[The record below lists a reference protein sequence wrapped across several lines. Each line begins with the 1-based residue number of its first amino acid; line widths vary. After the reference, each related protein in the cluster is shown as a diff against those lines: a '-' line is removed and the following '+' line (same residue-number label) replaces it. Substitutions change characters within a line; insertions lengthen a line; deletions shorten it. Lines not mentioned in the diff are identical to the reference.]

1 MKKTNRV
8 DRREFLRTLGWG
20 SAAAV
25 LGCEGSNRLLSRG
38 RRSVKKPNVVYIF
51 ADQWRAAATGYA
63 GDPNAKTPNLDMLAQ
78 ESINLTNAVSGCP
91 VCSPYRGSLMTG
103 QYPLGHGVFLNDVQ
117 LNPDAVAIAKVYKQ
131 AGYETAYIGK
141 WHLDGR
147 GRSNFIPRE
156 RRQGFEF
163 WKVLE
168 CTHNY
173 NNSFYYGDENVKLK
187 WEDYDAIAQTREAQ
201 KYIRRQQDGK
211 PFLLVLSWGPPH
223 APYQTAPEKYKQMF
237 KSENIQLRPNVP
249 ENARNQARNIL
260 TGYYAHIAALD
271 DCIGWIV
278 QTLKDCRL
286 EKDTILVFTAD
297 HGDMLQSRGQ
307 MKKQRPWDESIRVPF
322 LVRYPALLGKDG
334 KKIDMPINAPD
345 IMPTLLGLSAIP
357 IPQTVEGA
365 DYSKVLSGEKP
376 AENEAVLIMCPSP
389 FGQWTRKRGGRE
401 YRGIRTRRYTYVRD
415 LNGPWLLYDNQND
428 PYQQKNLC
436 NQPEYTKL
444 QKKLNEMLNRKL
456 KETNDEFLSGWDY
469 IKKWGYKTDSQG
481 TVPYTS

>member
-1 MKKTNRV
+1 
-8 DRREFLRTLGWG
+8 
-20 SAAAV
+20 
-25 LGCEGSNRLLSRG
+25 
-38 RRSVKKPNVVYIF
+38 
-51 ADQWRAAATGYA
+51 
-63 GDPNAKTPNLDMLAQ
+63 
-78 ESINLTNAVSGCP
+78 
-91 VCSPYRGSLMTG
+91 
-103 QYPLGHGVFLNDVQ
+103 
-117 LNPDAVAIAKVYKQ
+117 
-131 AGYETAYIGK
+131 
-141 WHLDGR
+141 
-147 GRSNFIPRE
+147 
-156 RRQGFEF
+156 
-163 WKVLE
+163 
-168 CTHNY
+168 
-173 NNSFYYGDENVKLK
+173 
-187 WEDYDAIAQTREAQ
+187 
-201 KYIRRQQDGK
+201 
-211 PFLLVLSWGPPH
+211 
-223 APYQTAPEKYKQMF
+223 
-237 KSENIQLRPNVP
+237 
-249 ENARNQARNIL
+249 
-260 TGYYAHIAALD
+260 
-271 DCIGWIV
+271 
-278 QTLKDCRL
+278 
-286 EKDTILVFTAD
+286 
-297 HGDMLQSRGQ
+297 

>member
-1 MKKTNRV
+1 MQSKRI

-20 SAAAV
+20 TAAVV
-25 LGCEGSNRLLSRG
+25 LGCENSNRLLSQG

-63 GDPNAKTPNLDMLAQ
+63 GDPNAKTPNLDKLAQ
-78 ESINLTNAVSGCP
+78 ESVNLTNAVSGCP

-103 QYPLGHGVFLNDVQ
+103 QYPLSHGVFLNDVQ
-117 LNPDAVAIAKVYKQ
+117 LNPDAVSIAKVYKQ

-147 GRSNFIPRE
+147 GRSNFIPRQ
-156 RRQGFEF
+156 RRQGFDF
-163 WKVLE
+163 WKALE

-187 WEDYDAIAQTREAQ
+187 WEDYDAIAQTRETQ

-249 ENARNQARNIL
+249 ENARKQARNIL
-260 TGYYAHIAALD
+260 AGYYAHISVLD
-271 DCIGWIV
+271 DCVGWIV

-436 NQPEYTKL
+436 NQPEYKKL
-444 QKKLNEMLNRKL
+444 QKKLDEMLNRKL

-481 TVPYTS
+481 TVPYKS